1 MFEEGLKNKKYT
13 YPDGSI
19 YEGNMKYINGKYI
32 RDGRGNMHWKTKTV
46 EGKFVYQPLDE
57 YDGEWVNDKMHGF
70 GTYIEANGTNYTVN
84 YQ

>member
-1 MFEEGLKNKKYT
+1 
-13 YPDGSI
+13 
-19 YEGNMKYINGKYI
+19 
-32 RDGRGNMHWKTKTV
+32 MHWKTKTV